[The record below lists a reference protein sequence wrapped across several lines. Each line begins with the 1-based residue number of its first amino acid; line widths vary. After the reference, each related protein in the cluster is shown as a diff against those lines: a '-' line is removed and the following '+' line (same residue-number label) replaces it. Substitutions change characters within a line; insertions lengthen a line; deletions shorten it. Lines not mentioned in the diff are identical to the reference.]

1 MKTTHKLYFK
11 NSSQIKQIPDA
22 SVDLVVTSPPYPMIA
37 MWDDLFFSQDKK
49 ITSALESG
57 RGEDAFELM
66 HRRLDAVWGELR
78 RVSANGGIVCINI
91 GDAVRTV
98 DGRFSLYSNHARI
111 QTAMA
116 ALGFSSLPSILWRKQ
131 TNAPNKFMGSGML
144 PPGAYVTLEHEYILI
159 FRNGD
164 KKEFPSTK
172 EKESRRQSAFFWEER
187 NIWFSDVWMDLKGA
201 TQRLSSEKTR
211 NRSGAFPF
219 ELPYRLINMFS
230 VKNDTVLDPFMG
242 MGTTLLAAMAAR
254 RNSVGFDVEKN
265 FRDLIR
271 QSIDGVVELSNTRI
285 AQRFENHLAF
295 LENRLEQ
302 NKTCKHFNEHYQFPV
317 ITNQEKF
324 LIIDRLKSVKKIKK
338 DTFEADYEQETP
350 AAVSGDWEK
359 YLTKKSASKK
369 TKKTPTPEST
379 PGPSQM
385 SLF

>member
-1 MKTTHKLYFK
+1 MKTTHRLYFK
-11 NSSQIKQIPDA
+11 NSKRMKEIPDA

-37 MWDDLFFSQDKK
+37 MWDELFCHQSKK
-49 ITSALESG
+49 IKKALDSG
-57 RGEDAFELM
+57 RGVDAFEGM
-66 HRRLDAVWGELR
+66 HAQLDAVWAELR
-78 RVSANGGIVCINI
+78 RVSAKGGIVCVNI
-91 GDAVRTV
+91 GDAVRTIN
-98 DGRFSLYSNHARI
+98 DRFALYPNHARI

-144 PPGAYVTLEHEYILI
+144 PPGAYVTLEHEYILV

-164 KKEFPSTK
+164 KKDFPSPA
-172 EKESRRQSAFFWEER
+172 EKENRRQSAFFWEER
-187 NIWFSDVWMDLKGA
+187 NLWFSDVWMDLKGT
-201 TQRLSSEKTR
+201 TQRLSDAKTR

-230 VKNDTVLDPFMG
+230 VKDDTVLDPFMG

-265 FRDLIR
+265 FRDLITD
-271 QSIDGVVELSNTRI
+271 SIDGVVESSNARI
-285 AQRFENHLAF
+285 AQRFESHLAF

-317 ITNQEKF
+317 ITSQEKF

-338 DTFEADYEQETP
+338 DAFEAEYEQETP
-350 AAVSGDWEK
+350 AAVS
-359 YLTKKSASKK
+359 
-369 TKKTPTPEST
+369 
-379 PGPSQM
+379 
-385 SLF
+385 